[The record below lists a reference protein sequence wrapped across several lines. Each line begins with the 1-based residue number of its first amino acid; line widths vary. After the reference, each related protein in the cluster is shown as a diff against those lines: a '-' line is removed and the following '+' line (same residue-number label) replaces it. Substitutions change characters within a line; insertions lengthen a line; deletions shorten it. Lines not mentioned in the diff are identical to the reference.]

1 MRVELND
8 ANTERLM
15 VISHRV
21 NKSVNQIV
29 NEVLD
34 KIEIVV
40 PKQIEEAK
48 PQVHIQDF
56 KVSKSVKVRHNRT

>member
-1 MRVELND
+1 MRVDLND

-15 VISHRV
+15 IISYRV

-34 KIEIVV
+34 KIEIVI

-56 KVSKSVKVRHNRT
+56 KVSKSAKVRHNRT